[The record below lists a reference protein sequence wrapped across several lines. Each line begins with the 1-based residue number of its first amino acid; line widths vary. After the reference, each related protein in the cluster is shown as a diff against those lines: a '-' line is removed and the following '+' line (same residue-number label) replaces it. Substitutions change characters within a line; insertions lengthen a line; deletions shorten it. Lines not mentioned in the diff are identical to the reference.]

1 MDQATRLSDNPRAF
15 KDGNLFMNSVVLVTG
30 TTHGIGLVTARELAR
45 ARYTVVMACRDLAL
59 ADQVV
64 SDIKRETGNQEVYSV
79 SCDLASLAS
88 VRLCAETFL
97 SRFSEL
103 HVLINNA
110 GLMRTRR
117 ETTIDG
123 FETTFATNHLGPFL
137 LTNLL
142 LDRLRESAPARIV
155 NVASNAHRG
164 TRLDFEDLQARRK
177 YRAMQ
182 AYAKS
187 KLANVMFTLAL
198 ARRLEG
204 TGVTVNCLHP
214 GVVGTNIFPTDNFLF
229 RAVAP
234 IARHFL
240 MSPQMGAK
248 TTLHLAKSN
257 TVVDVSGAYFD
268 EFQKP
273 RPPSLH
279 ATNEMDQ
286 EELWRVSE
294 ALTGITDG

>member
-1 MDQATRLSDNPRAF
+1 M
-15 KDGNLFMNSVVLVTG
+15 GSVVLVTG

-45 ARYTVVMACRDLAL
+45 ARYTVVMACRDLPR
-59 ADQVV
+59 ADQVA
-64 SDIKRETGNQEVYSV
+64 SDIKRETGNQEVYPL

-110 GLMRTRR
+110 GLMRTRK

-164 TRLDFEDLQARRK
+164 AHLDFEDLQGRHK

-214 GVVGTNIFPTDNFLF
+214 GVVGTNIFPTDNLLF
-229 RAVAP
+229 RALAP
-234 IARHFL
+234 IARRFL
-240 MSPQMGAK
+240 MSPQMGAQ
-248 TTLHLAKSN
+248 TTLHLARSN
-257 TVVDVSGAYFD
+257 AVVDVSGTYFD

-273 RPPSLH
+273 HPPSAQ

-294 ALTGITDG
+294 ALTGLTGG